1 MYLVWFLKDITF
13 EMSSFALLLLS
24 ILSFEWCVS
33 VAQSEDNEY
42 REVTRLLDQQQHTME
57 QLEIVC
63 GGQCYRGKQ
72 EYRAK
77 IMNWYKIKEKKIKK
91 FNF

>member
-1 MYLVWFLKDITF
+1 LGEHLLCTQKVASSTLVTSTIYINSPRLIMKDKDCT
-13 EMSSFALLLLS
+13 EL
-24 ILSFEWCVS
+24 
-33 VAQSEDNEY
+33 
-42 REVTRLLDQQQHTME
+42 TME
-57 QLEIVC
+57 QLEAVC

-77 IMNWYKIKEKKIKK
+77 IMNWHKIKEKKIKK